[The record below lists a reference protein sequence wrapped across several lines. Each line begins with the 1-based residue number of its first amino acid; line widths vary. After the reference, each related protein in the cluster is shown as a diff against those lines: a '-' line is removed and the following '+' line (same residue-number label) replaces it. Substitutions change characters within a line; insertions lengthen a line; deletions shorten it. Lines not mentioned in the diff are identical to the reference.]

1 MLMLHAGTPQK
12 KSKAEEINDVLFKTE
27 AFHGNE
33 I

>member
-1 MLMLHAGTPQK
+1 MLHAGTPQK